1 MIPPMYPPAPSCF
14 FRYGPSL
21 PYSGDLSPKG
31 TEELRRALAQV
42 ADSWAR
48 AERVS
53 NAIDMDGG
61 YARLRAEAKARAPGK
76 ERLWIVTLGLR
87 TMSNQGVEVTVQN
100 SDLST
105 AVASAV
111 TFVRRQQPTLA
122 ADDALRIAAW
132 REVLTLCD
140 QVMGLARTLAPQIP
154 PKAPA
159 PTKKAPRPS
168 AKLRLARPSRSTKA
182 NGQKAS
188 AAR

>member
-21 PYSGDLSPKG
+21 PYSGDLLPKSIK
-31 TEELRRALAQV
+31 ELRSALAQV

-48 AERVS
+48 AERAS
-53 NAIDMDGG
+53 NHIDMDGG
-61 YARLRAEAKARAPGK
+61 YALVRAEAKAIAANK
-76 ERLWIVTLGLR
+76 ERRWLVTLGVR
-87 TMSNQGVEVTVQN
+87 TTSEQGVEVTVQN

-111 TFVRRQQPTLA
+111 GFVRRQQPPLA

-132 REVLTLCD
+132 REVLALCD
-140 QVMGLARTLAPQIP
+140 QVMGLARSLAPHIP
-154 PKAPA
+154 PKAPS
-159 PTKKAPRPS
+159 PEKKTPRPS
-168 AKLRLARPSRSTKA
+168 AKLRLPRPSRSTKA
-182 NGQKAS
+182 KGKKPR